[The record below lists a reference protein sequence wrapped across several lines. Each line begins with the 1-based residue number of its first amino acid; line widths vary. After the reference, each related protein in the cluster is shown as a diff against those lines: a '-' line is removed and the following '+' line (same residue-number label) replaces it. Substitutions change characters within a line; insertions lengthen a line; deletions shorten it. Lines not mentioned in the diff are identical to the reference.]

1 MNASDDRGDLLEAL
15 RSTPA
20 AKRVLDALA
29 AHQGVYLVGGAV
41 RDLLLGGRPV
51 DLDFVV
57 EGDAAPVATDL
68 ANRLGGTARAYEQFG
83 TASVSIGP
91 ATYDLARARTETYAE
106 PGALPVVSPAGLD
119 ADLRRRDFTVNA
131 IALAV
136 APPEPGR
143 LTAAPL
149 ALEDLAARRLRVLHD
164 ASFQDDPTRLMRL
177 ARYGARLGFELEERT
192 GRLAGEAVR
201 SGALSTVSGP
211 RVGQELRLAAR
222 EADWFCCFARLAEL
236 GLDAAIHPRFGLDRS
251 LAEDALTFLPADG
264 RPDIVVL
271 AAACRHLL
279 PEEVS
284 ALLDRLGFDRAEAAP
299 ARALVGRLQQLAS
312 ALGAVRRASEIDA
325 LLSGSTPEEA
335 ALVAALGPRA
345 QACRWLGELRG
356 VRLEID
362 GDDLRRAG
370 IGEGPAVGAA
380 LAAARAGRLDGE
392 LMTREAQLEAALRI
406 ASQ

>member
-1 MNASDDRGDLLEAL
+1 
-15 RSTPA
+15 
-20 AKRVLDALA
+20 
-29 AHQGVYLVGGAV
+29 
-41 RDLLLGGRPV
+41 
-51 DLDFVV
+51 
-57 EGDAAPVATDL
+57 
-68 ANRLGGTARAYEQFG
+68 
-83 TASVSIGP
+83 
-91 ATYDLARARTETYAE
+91 
-106 PGALPVVSPAGLD
+106 
-119 ADLRRRDFTVNA
+119 
-131 IALAV
+131 
-136 APPEPGR
+136 
-143 LTAAPL
+143 
-149 ALEDLAARRLRVLHD
+149 
-164 ASFQDDPTRLMRL
+164 
-177 ARYGARLGFELEERT
+177 
-192 GRLAGEAVR
+192 
-201 SGALSTVSGP
+201 
-211 RVGQELRLAAR
+211 LAAR